1 MAHVPV
7 EPDPAAVAATAPAE
21 LELTP
26 APAAK
31 ILCFEMHVLYCIQ

>member
-1 MAHVPV
+1 MAQIPV

-26 APAAK
+26 ASTAK
-31 ILCFEMHVLYCIQ
+31 ILCFKMHILY

>member
-7 EPDPAAVAATAPAE
+7 EPNLAAVAATAPAE

-26 APAAK
+26 ASTAK
-31 ILCFEMHVLYCIQ
+31 ILCFKMHILYCIQ